1 MGMGLIG
8 FGLLI
13 LGAAAFVLLP
23 KPGLRDDTS
32 RSFSAIPAK
41 VSFPAPELA
50 LKDLQGNP
58 VSLANTRGQV
68 VLVNNWA
75 TWCPPCK
82 DEMPTLEAYYKKH
95 RDQNFN
101 LIAIEAGELAAE
113 VADFVR
119 QYRLTFPV
127 WLDPGS
133 TATTAFRNDALPS
146 SYVIDPQGTVRLAW
160 SGAIDRENLENYV
173 TPLLEATN
181 WTQK

>member
-1 MGMGLIG
+1 MGLIG
-8 FGLLI
+8 LGLLI
-13 LGAAAFVLLP
+13 LGVAAFVLLP
-23 KPGLRDDTS
+23 KPGLSKDTAS
-32 RSFSAIPAK
+32 LASAIPAK

-50 LKDLQGNP
+50 LTDLQGNP

-82 DEMPTLEAYYKKH
+82 DEMPALEAYYKKH
-95 RDQNFN
+95 HDQNFN
-101 LIAIEAGELAAE
+101 LIAIEAGEPAAE
-113 VADFVR
+113 VASFVR
-119 QYRLTFPV
+119 QYKLTFPV

-133 TATTAFRNDALPS
+133 KATTAFRNDALPS

-160 SGAIDRENLENYV
+160 SGAIDRDNLETYV
-173 TPLLEATN
+173 TPMLEATN

>member
-1 MGMGLIG
+1 MGLIG
-8 FGLLI
+8 LGLLI
-13 LGAAAFVLLP
+13 LGVAAFVVLP
-23 KPGLRDDTS
+23 KPGLSDEAARLAA
-32 RSFSAIPAK
+32 AIPAE
-41 VSFPAPELA
+41 VSFPAPELE

-82 DEMPTLEAYYKKH
+82 DEMPALEAYYKKH
-95 RDQNFN
+95 RDQNFT
-101 LIAIEAGELAAE
+101 LTAIEAGEPAAE

-119 QYRLTFPV
+119 RYNLTFPV

-146 SYVIDPQGTVRLAW
+146 SYVIDPAGTVRLAW
-160 SGAIDRENLENYV
+160 SGAIDRENLEKYV
-173 TPLLEATN
+173 TPMLEAAL

>member
-1 MGMGLIG
+1 MGLIG
-8 FGLLI
+8 LGLLI
-13 LGAAAFVLLP
+13 LGVAAFVLLP
-23 KPGLRDDTS
+23 KPGLPDDTP
-32 RSFSAIPAK
+32 RSFAAIPAK
-41 VSFPAPELA
+41 VSFAAPELA

-58 VSLANTRGQV
+58 VSLAETRGQV

-82 DEMPTLEAYYKKH
+82 EEMPALEAYYKKH

-101 LIAIEAGELAAE
+101 LIAIEAGEPAAE

-133 TATTAFRNDALPS
+133 TATTAFHNDALPS
-146 SYVIDPQGTVRLAW
+146 SYVIDTQGAVRLAW
-160 SGAIDRENLENYV
+160 SGATDLKTLEMYV
-173 TPLLEATN
+173 TPMLEAAF
-181 WTQK
+181 WMQK